1 MSDFAHD
8 NLSDVIERHKILI
21 CLSLVTLI
29 VLGVI
34 LTNVFSVLA
43 FIMFALIVI
52 FAKEQFILC
61 LLLFILPFASL
72 FKLAPETFSIFT
84 FCEVLVIIRIFF
96 TKKVSVSVIVGG
108 LVYFGYLILGTYI
121 RGQALDFEHIK
132 QLENILMLYSLVLM
146 SKETPFKKIATY
158 YIWGMVLS
166 SFVGLY
172 AQGKPIFYEYA
183 RHINMDTGEYTRFC
197 GLAGDPNYY
206 SVNMIFA
213 FIMLLALRKKETIKV
228 DTFWVLYGI
237 LTVFG
242 FLTVSKSFM
251 LMYIIIFAV
260 TMVIVM
266 KKGNPIENCLL
277 ALGVVAILGVGL
289 ADGGLISTVLERLTS
304 SNNMHELTTG
314 RSTLW
319 EGYMDLL
326 MADPRAMVFGTGLT
340 NHMLNGKGTHNI
352 YIELI
357 YYLGLAGTLLFVVNI
372 YFCLKE
378 KVTKEK
384 KEGFNKLGW
393 VALAVMY
400 FFLQALFSYAFMYI
414 IFFAYLIFETKMNKK
429 NTCESFVENDT
440 KIISCDNKETREK

>member
-21 CLSLVTLI
+21 CLSLVALI

-34 LTNVFSVLA
+34 STNVFSVLA

-61 LLLFILPFASL
+61 LLLFMLPFASL

-183 RHINMDTGEYTRFC
+183 RHINMESGEYTRFC
-197 GLAGDPNYY
+197 GLMGDPNYY

-213 FIMLLALRKKETIKV
+213 FVMLLALRKRKQVKV
-228 DTFWVLYGI
+228 DTFWVLYGL

-251 LMYIIIFAV
+251 LMYIVIFAV
-260 TMVIVM
+260 SAMIVI
-266 KKGNPIENCLL
+266 KDKNPIENCLL
-277 ALGVVAILGVGL
+277 ILGVIAIIAVGL
-289 ADGGLISTVLERLTS
+289 ADGGLISSVLDRLTS
-304 SNNMHELTTG
+304 STNMNELTTG

-319 EGYMDLL
+319 KNYVELIVS
-326 MADPRAMVFGTGLT
+326 DPGIIVFGTGLT
-340 NHMLNGKGTHNI
+340 NHMLNGIGTHNI
-352 YIELI
+352 YIELV
-357 YYLGLAGTLLFVVNI
+357 YYLGLVGIILLVVSI
-372 YFCLKE
+372 CFCFKGKNKE
-378 KVTKEK
+378 EK
-384 KEGFNKLGW
+384 KKGFNKLGW
-393 VALAVMY
+393 IVFAVMY
-400 FFLQALFSYAFMYI
+400 FFLQALFSYAFVYNLFI
-414 IFFAYLIFETKMNKK
+414 AYLIYTIDMKNTQKEEQIELKK
-429 NTCESFVENDT
+429 N
-440 KIISCDNKETREK
+440 